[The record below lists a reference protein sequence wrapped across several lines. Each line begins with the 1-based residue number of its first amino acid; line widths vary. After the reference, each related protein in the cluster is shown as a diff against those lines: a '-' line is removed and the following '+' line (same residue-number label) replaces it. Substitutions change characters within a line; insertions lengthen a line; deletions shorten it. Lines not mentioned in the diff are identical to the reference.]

1 MSFGA
6 IYCESW
12 WGSGIGTDGWGSIYP
27 IASCAGITVDT
38 TSTTVDTTSITT
50 DRT

>member
-27 IASCAGITVDT
+27 IGSCGGTVDT
-38 TSTTVDTTSITT
+38 TSITVDTTSITT

>member
-27 IASCAGITVDT
+27 IGSCNSTVDN
-38 TSTTVDTTSITT
+38 TSIKVDTTSITT
-50 DRT
+50 DKT

>member
-27 IASCAGITVDT
+27 IARCVGTVDNT
-38 TSTTVDTTSITT
+38 NITVDTTSITT
-50 DRT
+50 DKT